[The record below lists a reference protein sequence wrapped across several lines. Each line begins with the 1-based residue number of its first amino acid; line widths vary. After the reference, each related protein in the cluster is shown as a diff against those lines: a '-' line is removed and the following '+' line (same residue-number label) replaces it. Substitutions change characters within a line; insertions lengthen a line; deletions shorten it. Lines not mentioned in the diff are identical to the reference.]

1 MRMGGQ
7 GGEKLFIYSFFFPF
21 LWNAIFFFLRKLCLD
36 FN

>member
-21 LWNAIFFFLRKLCLD
+21 LWNAIFFLRKLCLD